1 MNRLRRSAT
10 LLSVSALALG
20 GITTGLLSSSAGA
33 AGSTPGVTANS
44 ITIGASVPLSG
55 IAASYAPV
63 SAAANAVFKWV
74 NAHGGVNG
82 RTIKYIRLDDCYD
95 LASYGLGCTAGAS
108 VTTLSQNQV
117 LVSRATSS
125 RTAYRSSL

>member
-55 IAASYAPV
+55 IAASYAP
-63 SAAANAVFKWV
+63 
-74 NAHGGVNG
+74 
-82 RTIKYIRLDDCYD
+82 
-95 LASYGLGCTAGAS
+95 GLGRGQRR
-108 VTTLSQNQV
+108 L
-117 LVSRATSS
+117 
-125 RTAYRSSL
+125 